1 MQDVVIRPT
10 RGWVGLRLRELWA
23 YRELLY
29 FLTWRDVKVRY
40 KQTVFGAAWAVI
52 QPFVLM
58 IVLSALFGRFTGT
71 SPGGESAG
79 VPNPIFFYA
88 GIVPWTLFSGALVG
102 SSASVVGGQ
111 GLVTKVYFPRII
123 LPIAATGTYLIDF
136 AIAMVVLVGM
146 MIFYG
151 IAPTLAILWLPIF
164 TQIAVVTSLGIG
176 IGMSALNAKYRDVRY
191 AVAFVVQIWFFLSP
205 VMYPANSSFVSPSV
219 RPLYD
224 LNPMVGVIEGFRWSL
239 LGIGEGPDLT
249 TLLSAATA
257 ILLFVAAVMY
267 FRRLERSFAD
277 VI

>member
-1 MQDVVIRPT
+1 MGGSVSKL
-10 RGWVGLRLRELWA
+10 GELWA

-40 KQTVFGAAWAVI
+40 KQTVFGAAWAII

-58 IVLSALFGRFTGT
+58 IVLSALFGRFAGT

-111 GLVTKVYFPRII
+111 SLVTKVYFPRII

-136 AIAMVVLVGM
+136 AIAMVVLIGM

-164 TQIAVVTSLGIG
+164 TLIAVVASLGIG
-176 IGMSALNAKYRDVRY
+176 IGMSSPQREIPGCKIRRGVRG
-191 AVAFVVQIWFFLSP
+191 ADLVLP
-205 VMYPANSSFVSPSV
+205 VSRHVP
-219 RPLYD
+219 
-224 LNPMVGVIEGFRWSL
+224 
-239 LGIGEGPDLT
+239 GEQLIRTRRGPP
-249 TLLSAATA
+249 TL
-257 ILLFVAAVMY
+257 
-267 FRRLERSFAD
+267 
-277 VI
+277 